1 MRCREL
7 CAHLARNKVAGK
19 DELLGDGEDQG
30 AQAGDV
36 ALQRHGGHVH
46 QLAPDL
52 DAHLALLILLL
63 DDHAAACMAVSGT
76 CNSPQMPSM
85 QGSSL
90 SQFL

>member
-7 CAHLARNKVAGK
+7 CARLARDKVAGE

-46 QLAPDL
+46 ELAPDL
-52 DAHLALLILLL
+52 DTHLALLVLLL
-63 DDHAAACMAVSGT
+63 DDHAAACTASSDT
-76 CNSPQMPSM
+76 CSLPRMRTV

-90 SQFL
+90 